1 MKKTLKKLFV
11 TSSAAAIFAAG
22 FVPFAVNAQETDE
35 NGIVQFESEVE
46 HEGEAIEGGTLRFA
60 LNSDS
65 NFEGLL
71 NNMFYQSAYDADVIG
86 WFAES
91 LYGYDSNYTIDNS
104 GFADIE
110 FNQEA
115 KSVTI
120 TIPEGVKWHDGEDV
134 TIDDVI
140 FPYYVIG
147 DPEYTGIRYGES
159 FTNVVGMEEFHNGE
173 AEEISGLNRI
183 DDYTLEVSYHNFPNS
198 MMQAGGGVSSYI
210 EPEHV
215 FEGIAVADMENSD
228 PVRQNPIGFGAFK
241 VEQITPGEA
250 VTFTRFDDYYQGT
263 PKLDGVQLEVVSPTT
278 IVTEMNN
285 GNYDI
290 ASLPTDAFD
299 TYADASNYTVLGVPE
314 NAYTYIGF
322 KMGTWNEEEGKVN
335 YDPELVVSNK
345 ALRQAM
351 AYAVDNDAVA
361 TEFYQGTH
369 EGANSAIPPM
379 FTEYHN
385 PDQEGYTYDPEQAKQ
400 ILADAGFVDND
411 GDGFVEDPN
420 GEAFQLNFASMAG
433 GDTAEPLA
441 LYYLQMWNEIGIDI
455 QLVNDQLLEFN
466 SFYERI
472 QTDDPEIHVYQ
483 AGWGTGGDP
492 NPTDLYGPNAN
503 FNYTRW
509 ENEDH
514 NAILDK
520 LNSDDAFDP
529 DFKTEAFN
537 EWQAF
542 MHEEAPIFPTL
553 FRNSIT
559 GVNERVKFY
568 DVQYGT
574 DFGLHE
580 LQLTAEEP
588 AAE

>member
-1 MKKTLKKLFV
+1 
-11 TSSAAAIFAAG
+11 
-22 FVPFAVNAQETDE
+22 
-35 NGIVQFESEVE
+35 
-46 HEGEAIEGGTLRFA
+46 
-60 LNSDS
+60 
-65 NFEGLL
+65 
-71 NNMFYQSAYDADVIG
+71 
-86 WFAES
+86 
-91 LYGYDSNYTIDNS
+91 
-104 GFADIE
+104 
-110 FNQEA
+110 
-115 KSVTI
+115 
-120 TIPEGVKWHDGEDV
+120 
-134 TIDDVI
+134 
-140 FPYYVIG
+140 
-147 DPEYTGIRYGES
+147 
-159 FTNVVGMEEFHNGE
+159 
-173 AEEISGLNRI
+173 
-183 DDYTLEVSYHNFPNS
+183 
-198 MMQAGGGVSSYI
+198 
-210 EPEHV
+210 
-215 FEGIAVADMENSD
+215 MENSD

-290 ASLPTDAFD
+290 ASLPTDSFD

-361 TEFYQGTH
+361 TEFYQGTR

-483 AGWGTGGDP
+483 AAWGTGGDP

-520 LNSDDAFDP
+520 LNSDDAFDTE
-529 DFKTEAFN
+529 FKTEAFN

-542 MHEEAPIFPTL
+542 MHEEAPIIPTL
-553 FRNSIT
+553 FRNAVW
-559 GVNERVKFY
+559 GVNDRVKFY

>member
-140 FPYYVIG
+140 FPYYVVG

-290 ASLPTDAFD
+290 ASLPTDSFD

-361 TEFYQGTH
+361 TEFYQGTR

-483 AGWGTGGDP
+483 AAWGTGGDP

-520 LNSDDAFDP
+520 LNSDDAFDTE
-529 DFKTEAFN
+529 FKTEAFN

-553 FRNSIT
+553 FRNKIW
-559 GVNERVKFY
+559 GVNDRVKFY
-568 DVQYGT
+568 DVQYGS